1 MTKIKQMFPQCIN
14 KKEEKMSSIFE
25 RIKKVIT
32 DQLSLN
38 DSEVTPEASFET
50 ELGADSIDTIELAMA
65 FEEEFDVE
73 IPDNEARKMLK
84 VQDVVDFLE
93 NYKEIVK

>member
-1 MTKIKQMFPQCIN
+1 MFPQCIN